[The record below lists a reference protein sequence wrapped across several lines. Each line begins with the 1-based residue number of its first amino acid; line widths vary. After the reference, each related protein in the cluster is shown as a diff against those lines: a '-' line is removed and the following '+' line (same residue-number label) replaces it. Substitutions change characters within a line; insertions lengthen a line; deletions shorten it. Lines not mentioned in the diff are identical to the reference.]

1 MSGKTYNLTYLNIP
15 GNSHSYLLNSRPS
28 DPRGVWIFL
37 RKEIPF
43 VSVMNQTTIYWSS
56 SPSTVTTQT
65 APYWLR
71 STQYSCLM
79 RNCAQQ
85 LCLQSAAMYI
95 HTTANHYTHFNLT
108 DATSLTTFCAP
119 VLLACCEC
127 RHNAAHHTEVLLN
140 LAKSVWPKTQS
151 LNSTKGGFVTSPH
164 VHTRATEGSSMSLP
178 VALFILCH
186 ETSHPLLLNPFLF
199 FLLFTLRISMMI

>member
-1 MSGKTYNLTYLNIP
+1 
-15 GNSHSYLLNSRPS
+15 
-28 DPRGVWIFL
+28 
-37 RKEIPF
+37 
-43 VSVMNQTTIYWSS
+43 MNQTTIYWSS

-65 APYWLR
+65 ALYWLR
-71 STQYSCLM
+71 STQHSYLV

-95 HTTANHYTHFNLT
+95 HTTTDHYTHFNRT

-127 RHNAAHHTEVLLN
+127 CHNAAHHTQVLLI
-140 LAKSVWPKTQS
+140 WPNQSGPILKS
-151 LNSTKGGFVTSPH
+151 LNSTQGWFMTSPH
-164 VHTRATEGSSMSLP
+164 VNTRAAEASSTSLP

-186 ETSHPLLLNPFLF
+186 ETPHPLLLNPFLF